1 MKKNYVLEDVLNKFM
16 QIHSVNI
23 VHNKSAPTVSI
34 VRQTLDD
41 IIQQVENRVN
51 NDIIVNNDITELNQN
66 LIKREQ
72 ARLKQQR
79 YREKIIC
86 EQGIEVL
93 RAKETEKKR
102 NQRNRN
108 IVANTNKKTDEEKR
122 EEARLK
128 KQRQRAELKERYGDE
143 EYKKMRAMELATYR
157 KNKQET

>member
-1 MKKNYVLEDVLNKFM
+1 M